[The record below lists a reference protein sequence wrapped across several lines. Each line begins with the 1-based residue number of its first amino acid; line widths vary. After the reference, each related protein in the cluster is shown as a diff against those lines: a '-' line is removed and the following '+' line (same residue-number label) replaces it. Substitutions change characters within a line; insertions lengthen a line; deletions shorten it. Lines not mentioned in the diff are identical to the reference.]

1 MSTANPISTQTLRR
15 LPTYYNYLKSLPAD
29 VKNISATSI
38 ARELRLNDVQVRKDL
53 ALVSGGGRPKVGY
66 VVEYLMND
74 IGRYLRY
81 DYVDRAVLVG
91 AGNMGHALMCYE
103 GFAQYGLD
111 IVTAFDNNSSII
123 GTYING
129 KRVLPIEEMGSIC
142 SKQDIKIGII
152 TVPSAAAQNV
162 CDMMVKSGIKAIWN
176 FAAVKHN
183 TPKGVIVQ
191 NEDLVA
197 SLVVLSQHLKKGS
210 SEAD

>member
-1 MSTANPISTQTLRR
+1 MSNANPISTQTLRR
-15 LPTYYNYLKSLPAD
+15 LPTYYDYLKSLPAE

-53 ALVSGGGRPKVGY
+53 ALVSGGGKPKVGY
-66 VVEYLMND
+66 VVEHLIDD

-81 DYVDRAVLVG
+81 DYVDRAVLAG

-103 GFAQYGLD
+103 GFARYGLD
-111 IVTAFDNNSSII
+111 IVTAFDNNAGVI

-152 TVPSAAAQNV
+152 TVPAAAAQDV
-162 CDMMVKSGIKAIWN
+162 CNIMVQSGIKAIWN
-176 FAAVKHN
+176 FAAVKLN

-197 SLVVLSQHLKKGS
+197 SLAVLSRHLKQGGD
-210 SEAD
+210 EA

>member
-1 MSTANPISTQTLRR
+1 MSHPPPISTQTLRR
-15 LPTYYNYLKSLPAD
+15 LPTYYDYLKSLPAE

-53 ALVSGGGRPKVGY
+53 ALVSGGGKPKVGY
-66 VVEYLMND
+66 VVEHLIDD

-81 DYVDRAVLVG
+81 DYVDRAVLAG

-103 GFAQYGLD
+103 GFARYGLD
-111 IVTAFDNNSSII
+111 IVTAFDNNAGVI

-152 TVPSAAAQNV
+152 TVPAAAAQDV
-162 CDMMVKSGIKAIWN
+162 CNIMVQSGIKAIWN
-176 FAAVKHN
+176 FAAVKLN

-197 SLVVLSQHLKKGS
+197 SLAVLSRHLKQGGD
-210 SEAD
+210 EA

>member
-1 MSTANPISTQTLRR
+1 MSNANPISTQTLRR
-15 LPTYYNYLKSLPAD
+15 LPTYYDYLKSLPAE

-53 ALVSGGGRPKVGY
+53 ALVSGGGKPKVGY
-66 VVEYLMND
+66 VVEHLIDD
-74 IGRYLRY
+74 IGRSLRY
-81 DYVDRAVLVG
+81 DSVDRAVLAG

-103 GFAQYGLD
+103 GFARYGLD
-111 IVTAFDNNSSII
+111 IVTAFDNNAGVI

-152 TVPSAAAQNV
+152 TVPAAAAQDV
-162 CDMMVKSGIKAIWN
+162 CNIMVQSGIKAIWN
-176 FAAVKHN
+176 FAAVKLN

-197 SLVVLSQHLKKGS
+197 SLAVLSRHLKQGGD
-210 SEAD
+210 EA

>member
-1 MSTANPISTQTLRR
+1 MISAVSRQTISR
-15 LPTYYNYLKSLPAD
+15 LPVYLGYLRSLEGSLPT
-29 VKNISATSI
+29 ISATAI
-38 ARELRLNDVQVRKDL
+38 AEALSLNDVQVRKDL
-53 ALVSGGGRPKVGY
+53 ALVSGGGKPKVGY
-66 VVEYLMND
+66 VVEHLIDD

-81 DYVDRAVLVG
+81 DYVDRAVLAG

-103 GFAQYGLD
+103 GFARYGLD
-111 IVTAFDNNSSII
+111 IVTAFDNNAGVI

-152 TVPSAAAQNV
+152 TVPAAAAQDV
-162 CDMMVKSGIKAIWN
+162 CNIMVQSGIKAIWN
-176 FAAVKHN
+176 FAAVKLN

-197 SLVVLSQHLKKGS
+197 SLAVLSRHLKQGGD
-210 SEAD
+210 EA

>member
-123 GTYING
+123 NG

-176 FAAVKHN
+176 FAAVKLN